1 VNKTEK
7 NEFVT
12 WMKAEMTVAPSV
24 VVAEYRGLTVAQLSS
39 LRARCR
45 DSGVKF
51 KVVKNTLMKLALKDT
66 DLASAAQVLD
76 GPTAVAWH
84 LDDPGAPARVLIA
97 FAKEKTNEALKIKG
111 GGVRGRALAEAEVRN
126 VLATLPTRPELLGT
140 LVGMINSGPQK
151 LHGVLSAAPIKMAR
165 LLAALKDQRESQGG
179 QAPPPPAAP
188 EAAAAPAESEP
199 APAAT

>member
-1 VNKTEK
+1 VNKAEK

-12 WMKAEMTVAPSV
+12 WMKAEMSTAPSV

-39 LRARCR
+39 LRTRCR
-45 DSGVKF
+45 DAGVKI

-66 DLASAAQVLD
+66 DLEASAGALE

-84 LDDPGAPARVLIA
+84 LDDPGAAARVLIA
-97 FAKEKTNEALKIKG
+97 FAKEKNNEALKIKG
-111 GGVRGRALAEAEVRN
+111 GGVKGRKLVEAEVRN
-126 VLATLPTRPELLGT
+126 VLATLPTRPELLGS

-165 LLAALKDQRESQGG
+165 LLMALQSEREKSGG
-179 QAPPPPAAP
+179 EAPAAP
-188 EAAAAPAESEP
+188 PAPEAEAPAAAEP
-199 APAAT
+199 APAAP